1 MDSRPCSHRLLAYYA
16 DRTIVSPEDRIDRR
30 PAPAPTFSQRGRSC
44 VVQVRSTSQAIPA
57 TQARNRLA
65 HCSAARGTCP
75 AALLGPPLIKGSSVA
90 LPPGAAV
97 DDHGGR
103 RKRTMLI
110 SLCDIAPNADNRP
123 GTAKFHHQWRGRDT
137 AHPPATQTE
146 WRCTREARQT
156 QNDTGEVGRDT
167 RGTKPVF
174 PCRALPCPGS
184 ALPRCPIRAKVV
196 VYGTVTCLRIPL
208 LVHDPRTT
216 YSLTVFSPLAPRLL
230 APLLAS

>member
-1 MDSRPCSHRLLAYYA
+1 MRGPGTEYIPGHPGNASTEPARPLSTPRCAAWPSV
-16 DRTIVSPEDRIDRR
+16 DKRI
-30 PAPAPTFSQRGRSC
+30 A
-44 VVQVRSTSQAIPA
+44 
-57 TQARNRLA
+57 
-65 HCSAARGTCP
+65 
-75 AALLGPPLIKGSSVA
+75 
-90 LPPGAAV
+90 PPGAAV
-97 DDHGGR
+97 DGHGGR